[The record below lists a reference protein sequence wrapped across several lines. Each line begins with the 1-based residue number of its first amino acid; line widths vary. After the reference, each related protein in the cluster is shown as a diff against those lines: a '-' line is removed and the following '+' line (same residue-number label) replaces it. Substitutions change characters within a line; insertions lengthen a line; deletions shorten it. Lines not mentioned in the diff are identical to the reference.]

1 MPAGSSAAPSACVA
15 VFWARAPGSATA
27 CLSAPVGDAHDAA
40 CRPNEHRLS
49 GVLVEVLPADLEL
62 HADKLLVEGGG
73 DLWPLIKDSRRYA
86 GLDAPPHH
94 LASAFALSSSAEES
108 DFLSISFASASMAP
122 NWPRSRLICCGSAA
136 SVGSSSS

>member
-1 MPAGSSAAPSACVA
+1 M
-15 VFWARAPGSATA
+15 
-27 CLSAPVGDAHDAA
+27 
-40 CRPNEHRLS
+40 
-49 GVLVEVLPADLEL
+49 EVLPADLEL

-73 DLWPLIKDSRRYA
+73 DLWPLKILDGMPASTV
-86 GLDAPPHH
+86 DAPPHH

-108 DFLSISFASASMAP
+108 DFFSISFASASMAP